1 MRLPFFKKRNIP
13 VARNEYEQAVSSLRD
28 LIAPSGLVINSTSV
42 KLGETFC
49 RTLFIL
55 TYPRYLSMN

>member
-1 MRLPFFKKRNIP
+1 MAFQLFKKKKMFKAP
-13 VARNEYEQAVSSLRD
+13 NEYEQAVSSLRD
-28 LIAPSGLVINSTSV
+28 LIAPSGLVINSTSI

>member
-1 MRLPFFKKRNIP
+1 MPLPFFKKNIKP
-13 VARNEYEQAVSSLRD
+13 VQPNAYEQAVTSLRD
-28 LIAPSGLVINSTSV
+28 LIAPSGLVVNSTSI